1 MKQEIYICDMC
12 NKKIDPHT
20 PDSPG
25 AYRLSIVSED
35 TVSYRTKIDICL
47 PCVKKV
53 EKIIFSEFHNHT
65 HEPIS
70 N

>member
-25 AYRLSIVSED
+25 SFHLAIISEVSA
-35 TVSYRTKIDICL
+35 SSRTEFDLCL

-53 EKIIFSEFHNHT
+53 ESLINSFDKE
-65 HEPIS
+65 
-70 N
+70 